1 VTDPTQDDA
10 PVRNHVGMP
19 TTSAPGGNVY
29 VGDSLTKS
37 LLKLVAGIAAAPNG
51 S

>member
-1 VTDPTQDDA
+1 
-10 PVRNHVGMP
+10 MS

-29 VGDSLTKS
+29 VGDSLAKS
-37 LLKLVAGIAAAPNG
+37 LLKLVAGIATAPPR

>member
-1 VTDPTQDDA
+1 
-10 PVRNHVGMP
+10 MS
-19 TTSAPGGNVY
+19 TTSAPGGNLY

-37 LLKLVAGIAAAPNG
+37 LLKLVAGIATAPSG

>member
-1 VTDPTQDDA
+1 
-10 PVRNHVGMP
+10 MS

-37 LLKLVAGIAAAPNG
+37 LLKLAAGIATAPSG